1 MSLRHR
7 TQQKHCSSWTNSTQS
22 GERFIKEDK
31 EIQTQLYK
39 HVALNVGMGV
49 EADEA
54 REMECKNSR
63 CNFIEKEVS
72 K

>member
-1 MSLRHR
+1 MR
-7 TQQKHCSSWTNSTQS
+7 
-22 GERFIKEDK
+22 RFIEEDK
-31 EIQTQLYK
+31 ETQTQLYK

-54 REMECKNSR
+54 REMECNNSR
-63 CNFIEKEVS
+63 CNFIEKEVF